1 MPDVLADGR
10 KLSVYLAYG
19 WLSPDGKD
27 IDPDIYPGHALG
39 IARELCECLRD
50 GGFEPFWNGDLA
62 KKIHI

>member
-1 MPDVLADGR
+1 M
-10 KLSVYLAYG
+10 YLAYG